1 MSEVTDNRVVREV
14 PLSMDGIEET
24 RADILRDGTVYI
36 EQQDDEPKVD
46 GDPDAVLLSPVQ
58 MRAMLKSWTAY
69 MALKEEA

>member
-1 MSEVTDNRVVREV
+1 VSEVTDNRVVREV